1 MNLLKGILFLNSII
15 FSHSFQYPNNYMDY
29 LEKRSLQI
37 MKSRKENTNQTLL
50 PKLLFFDKESFV
62 EEKKQNYFI
71 EKPNYNFTHIGGYKE
86 IKEELYQIK
95 DILHNNEKYK
105 EYNIR
110 VPKGLLLEG
119 PPGNGKTLFAKCFA
133 GECNFKFISIFG
145 SEFNEKYIGV
155 GASRIRDLF
164 EQGRLNQPCI
174 IFIDE
179 LDAVGGKRS
188 YDSEGSSNERANT
201 LNQLLVL
208 LDGFQK
214 DKMEEIFIIGAT
226 NRRDILDDALLRS
239 GRFDK
244 IIHVPNPDYDT
255 RKEIIKIHIKKKP
268 ISVSIEEIIEITN
281 GMSGSDIE
289 NILNE
294 ASLLALRKNT
304 TVYSVDYL
312 EEIRDR
318 ILVGISNQPHHLTN
332 DLKKRIAI
340 HETGHLL
347 ISFMSPLHE
356 KPNKIT
362 IDSHSSNT
370 LGYTFYS
377 LNENRSGL
385 YSKQYLK
392 ERIMTLLGG
401 RVAEEIYFQG
411 EISTGGIDD
420 LFKVTEIA
428 KKMVV
433 EHQMVHRPIFS
444 FLSEHKKEIIDKQIQ
459 MIIDDSYRQVYN
471 LLENHKELLE
481 WFSNQLLTYKTLS
494 KDNLQSILKE
504 GLEKYP
510 SNDISL
516 LE

>member
-15 FSHSFQYPNNYMDY
+15 FSHSFQYTNNYMDY

-50 PKLLFFDKESFV
+50 PKLLFFDKESFI
-62 EEKKQNYFI
+62 EEKKPNYFI
-71 EKPNYNFTHIGGYKE
+71 EKPNYNFTHIGGYTE
-86 IKEELYQIK
+86 IKDELYQIK
-95 DILHNNEKYK
+95 DILNNNEKYK

-110 VPKGLLLEG
+110 LPKGLLLEG

-133 GECNFKFISIFG
+133 GECNFKFISISG

-164 EQGRLNQPCI
+164 EQGKLNQPCI

-179 LDAVGGKRS
+179 LDAVGGKRC

-208 LDGFQK
+208 FDGFQK

-226 NRRDILDDALLRS
+226 NRKDILDNALLRS

-244 IIHVPNPDYDT
+244 IIHVPNPDYET
-255 RKEIIKIHIKKKP
+255 RKEIIKIHIEKKP
-268 ISVSIEEIIEITN
+268 VSVSIEDIIEVTN

-304 TVYSVDYL
+304 TVHSVDYL
-312 EEIRDR
+312 EKIRDR
-318 ILVGISNQPHHLTN
+318 ILIGISNQPHHLTTP
-332 DLKKRIAI
+332 LKKRIAI

-347 ISFMSPLHE
+347 ISFMTPLHE

-362 IDSHSSNT
+362 IDSHSSDT

-377 LNENRSGL
+377 PYENQNGL

-401 RVAEEIYFQG
+401 RIAEEIYFQG

-444 FLSEHKKEIIDKQIQ
+444 FLSENKKEIIDKQIQ

-481 WFSNQLLTYKTLS
+481 WFSKQLLTYKTLS

>member
-1 MNLLKGILFLNSII
+1 MLKKEKMNLLKGILFFNII
-15 FSHSFQYPNNYMDY
+15 LISQSFQLPNNYMDY
-29 LEKRSLQI
+29 LEKRSIQ
-37 MKSRKENTNQTLL
+37 SRRDNLNHTII
-50 PKLLFFDKESFV
+50 PKLLFLEKDSYK
-62 EEKKQNYFI
+62 EEKPNYFI
-71 EKPNYNFTHIGGYKE
+71 EKPHYNFTNIGGYKE
-86 IKEELYQIK
+86 IKNELYQMK
-95 DILHNNEKYK
+95 DILENHKKYK

-133 GECNFKFISIFG
+133 GECNFKFISISG

-164 EQGRLNQPCI
+164 QQGKENQPCVL
-174 IFIDE
+174 FIDE

-188 YDSEGSSNERANT
+188 TDLEGGTNERSNT

-208 LDGFQK
+208 MDGFQK
-214 DKMEEIFIIGAT
+214 DSFEQMFIIGAT
-226 NRRDILDDALLRS
+226 NRKDILDDALIRS

-244 IIHVPNPDYDT
+244 IIHVPNPDYET
-255 RKEIIKIHIKKKP
+255 RKEIITIHLKKKP
-268 ISVSIEEIIEITN
+268 ISLPLEEICDITK
-281 GMSGSDIE
+281 GMSGADIE

-304 TVYSVDYL
+304 TVHTTDFL

-318 ILVGISNQPHHLTN
+318 IIIGISNQKNNLSN

-347 ISFMSPLHE
+347 ISFMTPLHE

-362 IDSHSSNT
+362 IDSHSIET

-377 LNENRSGL
+377 LSENKSGL

-401 RVAEEIYFQG
+401 RIAEEIYFQG
-411 EISTGGIDD
+411 EVSTGAIDD
-420 LFKVTEIA
+420 LYKVMDIA
-428 KKMVV
+428 KKMVM
-433 EHQMVHRPIFS
+433 EHCMIRRPIFS
-444 FLSEHKKEIIDKQIQ
+444 FLSENRIFIIVVRSI
-459 MIIDDSYRQVYN
+459 
-471 LLENHKELLE
+471 
-481 WFSNQLLTYKTLS
+481 WFSKRT
-494 KDNLQSILKE
+494 D
-504 GLEKYP
+504 
-510 SNDISL
+510 
-516 LE
+516 